1 MNFIDELLH
10 SKTGLCP
17 HSSGCVMAALK
28 QSLKNLKYGL
38 LISVVLQLIRTLKVI
53 AKDASKLKSSLKPQ
67 YFSIAIF
74 LSSTVFILKIV
85 HCILRR
91 LR

>member
-1 MNFIDELLH
+1 
-10 SKTGLCP
+10 
-17 HSSGCVMAALK
+17 MAALK